1 MARCLLWALTGDVK
15 WVYDMHREI
24 YFDKSCLWLFL
35 CVLKIHTNLY
45 RIGQQMTIPE
55 DSAALRY
62 LPCVWGKPYQKIHRQ
77 VECVV
82 LMLILRETRLY
93 FDTFFYNCLMI
104 SVPKTDPIVIKSLRL
119 LGPVG
124 QNDIFKCLII
134 FIAEK

>member
-1 MARCLLWALTGDVK
+1 M
-15 WVYDMHREI
+15 
-24 YFDKSCLWLFL
+24 
-35 CVLKIHTNLY
+35 
-45 RIGQQMTIPE
+45 
-55 DSAALRY
+55 
-62 LPCVWGKPYQKIHRQ
+62 
-77 VECVV
+77 V